1 MAGPRATTDQG
12 EAPLERSCSRRW
24 AAAAGV
30 TDAITGRRSAE
41 GGDLRRTH
49 SNGVTGR
56 ELRRSGSVSDPLRRR
71 PQAAAL
77 GPTSALSGC
86 GPASR
91 RQGGGASDAALSGA
105 LAAVELDAL
114 LSRLAGVVLADVMA
128 DVLAGGDVER
138 LVCDDGP
145 QAGDDFGLA
154 TGPDRVLEL
163 VNGRSL
169 PG

>member
-1 MAGPRATTDQG
+1 MAFLGASFAGQGP
-12 EAPLERSCSRRW
+12 
-24 AAAAGV
+24 
-30 TDAITGRRSAE
+30 
-41 GGDLRRTH
+41 
-49 SNGVTGR
+49 
-56 ELRRSGSVSDPLRRR
+56 VSDPLRRR
-71 PQAAAL
+71 PQTAAL

-91 RQGGGASDAALSGA
+91 RQGGGASDAVLSGA

-138 LVCDDGP
+138 LVCDDGL

-163 VNGRSL
+163 VTGRRL
-169 PG
+169 PGR